1 MILINIIL
9 LTIAISLFSM
19 VLVSINKTISKE
31 FKYHFNSLKFTTNN
45 FNETIKI
52 NQDSFNKT
60 GMPIIKIKI
69 KNESFN
75 LLIDS
80 GANCNILNLKA
91 FNLVD
96 DNNYSKSHVSNFI
109 TASGESENEGFKV
122 NIEFKQK
129 QRKFNED
136 FEIRDMSQAF
146 DQIKLKDKVQID
158 GILGAPFFNKYNWTL
173 DFENLVIWI
182 K

>member
-1 MILINIIL
+1 MIIINIIL

-19 VLVSINKTISKE
+19 VLVSINKTISRE

-60 GMPIIKIKI
+60 GMPLIKVKI

-75 LLIDS
+75 LLLDS
-80 GANCNILNLKA
+80 GANCNILNLDA
-91 FNLVD
+91 FKLID
-96 DNNYSKSHVSNFI
+96 DNTFNKINVSNFI
-109 TASGESENEGFKV
+109 GAGGEVNNEGFKV

-129 QRKFNED
+129 QRKFNEH

-146 DQIKLKDKVQID
+146 NPIKLKDKIQID
-158 GILGAPFFNKYNWTL
+158 GILGAPFFNSYKWTL

>member
-1 MILINIIL
+1 MIVINIIML
-9 LTIAISLFSM
+9 VLAISLFIIM
-19 VLVSINKTISKE
+19 IIRVEKTISKE
-31 FKYHFNSLKFTTNN
+31 FKYYFDSLKFTTNN

-69 KNESFN
+69 NNESFN

-80 GANCNILNLKA
+80 GANCNILNLKS
-91 FNLVD
+91 FNLID
-96 DNNYSKSHVSNFI
+96 DNNYSKSNVSKFI

-122 NIEFKQK
+122 NIDFKQK

-158 GILGAPFFNKYNWTL
+158 GILGAPFFNKYKWTL